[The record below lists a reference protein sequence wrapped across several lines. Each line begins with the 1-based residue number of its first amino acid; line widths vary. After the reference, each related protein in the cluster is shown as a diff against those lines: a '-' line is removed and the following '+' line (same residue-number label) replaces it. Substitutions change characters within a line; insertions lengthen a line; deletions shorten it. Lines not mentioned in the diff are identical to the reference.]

1 MEKGGSR
8 HFLSSRCYFS
18 NFVCQVEKIIDRLL
32 AEEKEKLRECKVL
45 SIFTAPRVPQN
56 IPLLCYLVSV
66 YDARKDTFSIGSREL
81 TFTPNDVALII
92 GLPNNG
98 DNLVMVQK
106 PYVIRTKTTLR
117 KEITEMDSGS
127 CVVSLNSLLL
137 HVLCNLFFPSSLDYI
152 PHLFENLL
160 DLEAFKKINWAQA
173 IHSYLMISVRSVRG
187 KLTPTPASNI
197 YVQPQGSLGYL
208 YGCTH
213 ALIVSI
219 LILQT
224 NFFSMFVIYIN

>member
-18 NFVCQVEKIIDRLL
+18 NFVGQVEKIIDRLL

-56 IPLLCYLVSV
+56 IPLLYYLVSV

-106 PYVIRTKTTLR
+106 PYAIRTKATLR
-117 KEITEMDSGS
+117 KQIAEMDSDG
-127 CVVSLNSLLL
+127 
-137 HVLCNLFFPSSLDYI
+137 D
-152 PHLFENLL
+152 
-160 DLEAFKKINWAQA
+160 D
-173 IHSYLMISVRSVRG
+173 
-187 KLTPTPASNI
+187 T
-197 YVQPQGSLGYL
+197 
-208 YGCTH
+208 
-213 ALIVSI
+213 IV
-219 LILQT
+219 LILARCDMVTLHRGASPITVKTAISANSFCPSQK
-224 NFFSMFVIYIN
+224 NQQHQDGFVDGNCGNSERDNLVYTQLLWN